1 MQGGDLG
8 VGMEIRKAI
17 IKKGMPELD
26 FVVCKQILRQ
36 LSQKKK
42 KKKRHSKHKQVS
54 EGGHHLMHSEEQ

>member
-42 KKKRHSKHKQVS
+42 KKDTPSISKSQR
-54 EGGHHLMHSEEQ
+54 EGIT

>member
-42 KKKRHSKHKQVS
+42 KKKKTLQA
-54 EGGHHLMHSEEQ
+54 

>member
-42 KKKRHSKHKQVS
+42 KKKKKDTPSISKSQR
-54 EGGHHLMHSEEQ
+54 EGIT